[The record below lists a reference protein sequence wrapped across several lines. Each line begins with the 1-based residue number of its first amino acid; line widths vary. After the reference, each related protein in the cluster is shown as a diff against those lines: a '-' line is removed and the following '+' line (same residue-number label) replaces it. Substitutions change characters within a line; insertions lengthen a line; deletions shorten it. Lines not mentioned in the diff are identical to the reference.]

1 MTFEFQGGEPFLNF
15 PGLRHFVEQARRHN
29 EGSGKQIAFNV
40 VSNLM
45 VATDEQL
52 KYRPQ
57 NGVTLSYTLNGPQSI
72 HDDYRIARN
81 GAGSYERVMRRIRE
95 VQQSFPGLLSAAPLC
110 VVTRENASQLREMI
124 DFYQDAGFASLAII
138 ALKNLGN
145 AVRNRMTFDVHEFL
159 THYLAGLDYIY
170 EKNRTSPVPY
180 SERMVRVALAK
191 IFARSDVG
199 YVDWRNPCGDVSGA
213 LTYDYD
219 GEILPSDEARSM
231 RRVFGL
237 GSVLRTTYDGL
248 VRDKATYLSMNLSL
262 EGPRAGVPRMPV
274 EPVLRSQP
282 GPRIRSQRRCYP
294 RPHESQECLFTIAL
308 LDWTFEKLMSHP
320 VPLMRMLPGF
330 DQHAGEFLH
339 DEVIDGRRPAEQ
351 ESVVSSPDF
360 AFPRKIQI
368 QTHNRCNFACSMCPY
383 EAAAH
388 LVSRVQMDKDLLRKI
403 IGEVA
408 AENEHVE
415 LCLMLQNEPLLD
427 RRFLDF
433 LDDAHSGSQCGGLGV
448 HCHERQYA
456 HRGATRSAG
465 RLRAVQVDHLGQRD
479 GAFPLPQRARQGP
492 VGSPGGPAHR
502 LARTA

>member
-1 MTFEFQGGEPFLNF
+1 MRIDNRAYRDTWIPNYYPARYLNEHRVRISRTGRTQILAPHEDEQLDEVFMDSGLYARLERTGHIVTQSNAQRVLDDLRDWHRLTFGGPYLHIVVLTRRCNLNCTYCHMNPVAVGSSKQDFDLQPAVADSIIKFAFSSPSPHLTFEFQGGEPFLNF

-52 KYRPQ
+52 EYCRQ

-237 GSVLRTTYDGL
+237 GSVLGTTYDGL

-262 EGPRAGVPRMPV
+262 RDREPACRECPYNPYCGVS
-274 EPVLRSQP
+274 PVLEYARS
-282 GPRIRSQRRCYP
+282 GDATP

-308 LDWTFEKLMSHP
+308 LDWTFEKLMSDP

-339 DEVIDGRRPAEQ
+339 DEVSDGRLAADR
-351 ESVVSSPDF
+351 SP
-360 AFPRKIQI
+360 
-368 QTHNRCNFACSMCPY
+368 S
-383 EAAAH
+383 
-388 LVSRVQMDKDLLRKI
+388 
-403 IGEVA
+403 
-408 AENEHVE
+408 
-415 LCLMLQNEPLLD
+415 
-427 RRFLDF
+427 
-433 LDDAHSGSQCGGLGV
+433 
-448 HCHERQYA
+448 
-456 HRGATRSAG
+456 
-465 RLRAVQVDHLGQRD
+465 
-479 GAFPLPQRARQGP
+479 
-492 VGSPGGPAHR
+492 
-502 LARTA
+502 